1 VNPSRRQHIAWYV
14 WTALLVSSLVAIRV
28 LNSQATSSARAT
40 GGVADSRFG
49 FRLEESAK
57 TLGVDFVHQ
66 GPTFDARLAHIMPQV
81 AAMGAAVA
89 VADFDRDGWQDFY
102 VINSGEGSLN
112 RLYRNQGA
120 GTFVDVAASMGVA
133 DVNQRATGVSMGA
146 VWGDYDNDGWDDL
159 FLYRYGRPE
168 LFHNE
173 QGRRF
178 AAVGEQ
184 AGLPKWVNANSATW
198 LDYDRD
204 GRLDLFVAGY
214 WADHVDLWKL
224 ETTKIMPESF
234 EYATNGGRKYLLHN
248 RGDGTFEDRAEAL
261 GIKSRRWTLALIAA
275 DLLGTGYPD
284 LFLSNDY
291 GVSELFANRGGKR
304 FEDVA
309 QEAGVGRT
317 PKSGMNA
324 SIGDVFNDGR
334 LAIYKTNISE
344 QGALVQGNDLWVP
357 RIDPRKSK
365 LKTQDS
371 ITVNS
376 NTADSNT
383 AILEYENLATS
394 MGVEYGGWSWGA
406 QFGDLNNDG
415 NQDLYL
421 VNGYISAGERT
432 SYWYDFAVIAV
443 GHSQIIGDAANWP
456 PMKGRSLSGYQRKRV
471 WINDGLGRFTDVAQV
486 VGARDTYDG
495 RSVALAD
502 LGNRGVLDVI
512 VANQRGPL
520 LIYKNAVEPG
530 RHWIQFELE
539 GTRSN
544 RNAFGARVELHWKD
558 HVQVQEVSAATGF
571 SAQNQRRLHYG
582 LGEAAAVDRVIIRW
596 PSGRQQTI
604 ERPEVDRLH
613 RVQEPFDPAQGR
625 PDGL

>member
-1 VNPSRRQHIAWYV
+1 VTASQRQHIAWFA
-14 WTALLVSSLVAIRV
+14 WTIVLVSCLVAIRV
-28 LNSQATSSARAT
+28 LDSQATSSAHEAT
-40 GGVADSRFG
+40 GGAVDTRFG
-49 FRLEESAK
+49 FTLEESAK
-57 TLGVDFVHQ
+57 RLGVDFVHQ

-102 VINSGEGSLN
+102 VTNGGEGSLN
-112 RLYRNQGA
+112 RLYRNKGD
-120 GTFVDVAASMGVA
+120 GTFMDVAAQMGVA
-133 DVNQRATGVSMGA
+133 DVNQRSTGVSMGA

-168 LFHNE
+168 LFRNE
-173 QGRRF
+173 QGQRF
-178 AAVGEQ
+178 TAVSER

-204 GRLDLFVAGY
+204 GRLDLFLAGY
-214 WADHVDLWKL
+214 WADDIDLWKL

-234 EYATNGGRKYLLHN
+234 EYAINGGRKYLLHN
-248 RGDGTFEDRAEAL
+248 RGDGTFEDKAAAL
-261 GIKSRRWTLALIAA
+261 GITSRRWTLAVVAA
-275 DLLGTGYPD
+275 DLLGSGYPD

-291 GVSELFANRGGKR
+291 GVSELFSNRQGKG
-304 FEDVA
+304 FIDVA
-309 QEAGVGRT
+309 QTTGVGRT

-324 SIGDVFNDGR
+324 AVGDVFNDGR

-344 QGALVQGNDLWVP
+344 TGVLVQGNDLWVP
-357 RIDPRKSK
+357 KGGGGAS
-365 LKTQDS
+365 
-371 ITVNS
+371 V
-376 NTADSNT
+376 
-383 AILEYENLATS
+383 EYENLASS
-394 MGVEYGGWSWGA
+394 MGIEHGGWSWGA

-415 NQDLYL
+415 AQDLYL
-421 VNGYISAGERT
+421 VNGYVSAGERS

-443 GHSQIIGDAANWP
+443 GHSQIIGDAVNWP
-456 PMKGRSLSGYQRKRV
+456 AMKGRSLSGYQRKRV
-471 WINDGLGRFTDVAQV
+471 WINDGVGRFTDVAQV

-495 RSVALAD
+495 RAVALAD

-520 LIYKNAVEPG
+520 LIYTNTVVPG

-539 GTRSN
+539 GTLSN
-544 RNAFGARVELHWKD
+544 RSAIGARVELHWKNR
-558 HVQVQEVSAATGF
+558 VQVQELTTASGF

-582 LGEAAAVDRVIIRW
+582 LGDADAVDRVVIRW

-604 ERPEVDRLH
+604 ERPQIDMLH
-613 RVQEPFDPAQGR
+613 HVKEPFDGAQGR
-625 PDGL
+625 SDGV

>member
-1 VNPSRRQHIAWYV
+1 VTPSQRQRTVWFAW
-14 WTALLVSSLVAIRV
+14 TILLVSSLVALRV
-28 LNSQATSSARAT
+28 LDSQATSSARART
-40 GGVADSRFG
+40 GGAPDMRFG
-49 FRLEESAK
+49 FFLEESSKA
-57 TLGVDFVHQ
+57 LGVDFFHQ
-66 GPTFDARLAHIMPQV
+66 GPTFDARLSHIMPQV

-89 VADFDRDGWQDFY
+89 VADFDRDGWLDFY
-102 VINSGEGSLN
+102 VTNSGEGSLN
-112 RLYRNQGA
+112 RLYRNRGN
-120 GTFVDVAASMGVA
+120 GTFADVAGQMGVA
-133 DVNQRATGVSMGA
+133 DVNQRETGVSMGA

-173 QGRRF
+173 QGTRF
-178 AAVGEQ
+178 VAVGPQ

-204 GRLDLFVAGY
+204 GRLDLFIAGY
-214 WADHVDLWKL
+214 WADHIDLWKL

-234 EYATNGGRKYLLHN
+234 EYATNGGKKYLLHN
-248 RGDGTFEDRAEAL
+248 RGDGTFEDKAEAL

-291 GVSELFANRGGKR
+291 GVSELFANRGGKS
-304 FEDVA
+304 FVDVA
-309 QEAGVGRT
+309 GDSGVGRT

-357 RIDPRKSK
+357 RTRATVQDP
-365 LKTQDS
+365 T
-371 ITVNS
+371 TNAVV
-376 NTADSNT
+376 
-383 AILEYENLATS
+383 YENLAPS
-394 MGVEYGGWSWGA
+394 MGVEFGGWSWGA

-421 VNGYISAGERT
+421 TNGYVSDGERS

-495 RSVALAD
+495 RAVALAD

-520 LIYKNAVEPG
+520 LIYKNTVVPG

-539 GTRSN
+539 GRKGN

-558 HVQVQEVSAATGF
+558 HVQVQEVTAATGF
-571 SAQNQRRLHYG
+571 SAQNQRRVHYG
-582 LGEAAAVDRVIIRW
+582 LGDATAVDRVIIRW
-596 PSGRQQTI
+596 PSGGQQTI
-604 ERPEVDRLH
+604 ERPQIDRLH
-613 RVQEPFDPAQGR
+613 RVQEPVDPAQSK

>member
-1 VNPSRRQHIAWYV
+1 MTTAERQRIAWCA
-14 WTALLVSSLVAIRV
+14 WTILLVSSLVTLRV
-28 LNSQATSSARAT
+28 LNSRAT
-40 GGVADSRFG
+40 ASAHEETTGVADSRFG
-49 FRLEESAK
+49 FRLQESAK
-57 TLGVDFVHQ
+57 TMGVDFVHQ

-102 VINSGEGSLN
+102 VTNSGEGSLN
-112 RLYRNQGA
+112 RLYRNQGN
-120 GTFVDVAASMGVA
+120 GTFSDVAAQMGVA
-133 DVNQRATGVSMGA
+133 DVNQRGTGVSMGA

-173 QGRRF
+173 QGVRF
-178 AAVGEQ
+178 VAVGEQ

-204 GRLDLFVAGY
+204 GRLDLFLAGY

-248 RGDGTFEDRAEAL
+248 RGDGTFQDKAEEL

-291 GVSELFANRGGKR
+291 GVSELFANREGKG
-304 FEDVA
+304 FTDVA
-309 QEAGVGRT
+309 QTTGVGRS

-357 RIDPRKSK
+357 R
-365 LKTQDS
+365 
-371 ITVNS
+371 
-376 NTADSNT
+376 NTTPKAQGPMPNV
-383 AILEYENLATS
+383 EYDNLAAS
-394 MGVEYGGWSWGA
+394 MGIDYGGWSWGA

-415 NQDLYL
+415 TQDLYL
-421 VNGYISAGERT
+421 VNGYVSAGERT

-443 GHSQIIGDAANWP
+443 GHSRIIGDAANWP

-495 RSVALAD
+495 RAVALAD

-520 LIYKNAVEPG
+520 LIYKNIVEPG

-539 GTRSN
+539 GLAGSVRSGQASN
-544 RNAFGARVELHWKD
+544 RSAFGARVELHWKD
-558 HVQVQEVSAATGF
+558 RVQVQEVSAATGF
-571 SAQNQRRLHYG
+571 SAQNQRRVHYG
-582 LGEAAAVDRVIIRW
+582 LGDATTVDRVVIRW
-596 PSGRQQTI
+596 PSGKQQTI
-604 ERPEVDRLH
+604 EHPQVDRLH
-613 RVQEPFDPAQGR
+613 HVKE
-625 PDGL
+625 PDGV